1 MGRPFSVPAG
11 DRFRATAWRF
21 GGYRTKHVG
30 FVVTFQRRRR
40 GDRTQREAGPFGV
53 TPPSYPR
60 RHGERRD
67 ACEPSGPTSVSVNA
81 SCARGPD
88 NPHVSPIGGGLGR
101 LPTMPPIGFSCAL
114 KGSCCQQRG
123 PAASTATTTDTT
135 APKTQTTSPT
145 TPDFRR
151 FSPRWSALWAPHH
164 LKPRPH
170 RHQTGGNGVIR
181 TTTRRRHADRQPLML
196 QNPHRHRR
204 GGHRGGPQGPGP
216 AAPERS
222 EGRAAGRGARGR
234 RGRTTIQR
242 ADRSSR
248 RGRPKRA
255 APTPPPAKFRMQFPR
270 STNRHKLKNRRIS
283 TIRTQSPTCAHGNC
297 MRNCWLAAIA
307 GHQGDAPN
315 HTSAH

>member
-1 MGRPFSVPAG
+1 MGRPFSVPAS

-88 NPHVSPIGGGLGR
+88 NPRVSPIGGGLGR

-123 PAASTATTTDTT
+123 PAARYTAQ
-135 APKTQTTSPT
+135 QTRPAQ
-145 TPDFRR
+145 PLQPHFRENTC
-151 FSPRWSALWAPHH
+151 PA
-164 LKPRPH
+164 
-170 RHQTGGNGVIR
+170 RHQTP
-181 TTTRRRHADRQPLML
+181 AF
-196 QNPHRHRR
+196 
-204 GGHRGGPQGPGP
+204 GHC
-216 AAPERS
+216 EH
-222 EGRAAGRGARGR
+222 AGR
-234 RGRTTIQR
+234 TISCPHPHQ
-242 ADRSSR
+242 AE
-248 RGRPKRA
+248 
-255 APTPPPAKFRMQFPR
+255 
-270 STNRHKLKNRRIS
+270 
-283 TIRTQSPTCAHGNC
+283 
-297 MRNCWLAAIA
+297 
-307 GHQGDAPN
+307 QGDKYRAQ
-315 HTSAH
+315 HAETWRH

>member
-1 MGRPFSVPAG
+1 MGRPFSVPAS

-101 LPTMPPIGFSCAL
+101 LPTMPPIGFRCAL

-123 PAASTATTTDTT
+123 PAASTATTTDIT

-145 TPDFRR
+145 TPR
-151 FSPRWSALWAPHH
+151 FSAFFTEVVCTLGTTPP
-164 LKPRPH
+164 
-170 RHQTGGNGVIR
+170 QTATSPPPNGGNGVIR
-181 TTTRRRHADRQPLML
+181 TATRRRHADSQPLML
-196 QNPHRHRR
+196 QNPHRHRY
-204 GGHRGGPQGPGP
+204 GGRRRDRRARAPRPDPTPRQPGTRTREPGAAPQGRQGLHT
-216 AAPERS
+216 AS
-222 EGRAAGRGARGR
+222 
-234 RGRTTIQR
+234 I
-242 ADRSSR
+242 SST
-248 RGRPKRA
+248 GQ
-255 APTPPPAKFRMQFPR
+255 TPPRHTPR
-270 STNRHKLKNRRIS
+270 
-283 TIRTQSPTCAHGNC
+283 RTPG
-297 MRNCWLAAIA
+297 
-307 GHQGDAPN
+307 
-315 HTSAH
+315 